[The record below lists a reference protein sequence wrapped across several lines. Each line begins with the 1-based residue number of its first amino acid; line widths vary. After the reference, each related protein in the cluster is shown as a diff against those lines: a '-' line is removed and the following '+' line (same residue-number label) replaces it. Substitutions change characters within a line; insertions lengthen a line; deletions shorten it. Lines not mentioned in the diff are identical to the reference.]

1 MSKHHL
7 QTKNNIFTIKFQQG
21 LLPAQMVVFIVAKVR
36 GGKQMTE
43 KNDKIST

>member
-7 QTKNNIFTIKFQQG
+7 QTKNNIFTIKFQQD

-43 KNDKIST
+43 RNDKNST